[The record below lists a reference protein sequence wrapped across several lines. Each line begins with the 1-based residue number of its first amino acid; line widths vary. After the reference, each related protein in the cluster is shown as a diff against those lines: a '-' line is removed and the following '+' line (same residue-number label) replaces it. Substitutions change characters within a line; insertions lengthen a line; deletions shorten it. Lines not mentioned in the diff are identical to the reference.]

1 MNVRFS
7 CLALA
12 LFSLAVQSTLRA
24 QAQVKPVV
32 EPAAQQKIDAMRSA
46 YNNLRSYVATV
57 ETQLSGIDGEAPK
70 ISRARLTYQRPR
82 KVFMRTLPT
91 TEAEKPEPFALP
103 ISVCDGER
111 CYFWNPRADS
121 LKYFRTLMPGVSYGR
136 EALMQHQV
144 AGYLFT
150 PLLAGIDLF
159 APPWGHTLKSLT
171 AAPATDIEGT
181 PVDVVVAQIAGAS
194 PKESETVIY
203 FIGRDDH
210 LVRRIV
216 DSTTTEGI
224 TFTTTETHRELRINP
239 DLPDNAFQW
248 AAPPGTEADD
258 VGPQMADP
266 RLAMGERPLPFE
278 VKDIDDKPFRFE
290 DYAGKVLL
298 LDFCASWSGSCRRD
312 LPHLQRLYQTYRAQG
327 LEVVSVSFDSERNE
341 FDAFRTARAMPWR
354 HIFDAQGFKGEIN
367 KRYQIR
373 AVPFSI
379 LIGRDGK
386 IAQVNGRSLLLEE
399 AIKRELRRP

>member
-1 MNVRFS
+1 MKFQS
-7 CLALA
+7 FLALMA
-12 LFSLAVQSTLRA
+12 LTMAIPNTLRA
-24 QAQVKPVV
+24 QPKAGPLV
-32 EPAAQQKIDAMRSA
+32 EPAAQQKLNAMRTA
-46 YNNLRSYVATV
+46 YDNLRSYIATV
-57 ETQLSGIDGEAPK
+57 ETQLGGIEGEAPQV
-70 ISRARLTYQRPR
+70 SRARLTYQRPR
-82 KVFMRTLPT
+82 KVMLRTLPT
-91 TEAEKPEPFALP
+91 PDTEKPEPFALP
-103 ISVCDGER
+103 ISLCDGER

-121 LKYFRTLMPGVSYGR
+121 LKYFRALMPGVSYGR

-171 AAPATDIEGT
+171 AAPPTDIDGA
-181 PVDVVVAQIAGAS
+181 PVDVVVAQIEGAS
-194 PKESETVIY
+194 PKESETLIY

-224 TFTTTETHRELRINP
+224 TFTTTETHRELSINP
-239 DLPDNAFQW
+239 NLPDNTFQW
-248 AAPPGTEADD
+248 AAPPRTEADD
-258 VGPQMADP
+258 SGPQMADP
-266 RLAMGERPLPFE
+266 RLALGERPLPFE
-278 VKDIDDKPFRFE
+278 VTDIDDKPFRFD

-298 LDFCASWSGSCRRD
+298 LDFCASWSGPCRRD
-312 LPHLQRLYQTYRAQG
+312 LPHLQRLYQTYHAQG

-354 HIFDAQGFKGEIN
+354 HIFDAQGLRGEIN
-367 KRYQIR
+367 RLYQIR
-373 AVPFSI
+373 SIPFSL

-399 AIKRELRRP
+399 AVKRELKRF